1 MNNIVKIFLQ
11 ALKSTGIHKRWWI
24 LALAQSL
31 CLIFFAWL
39 NFQDHKILAW
49 VFIAALLLAL
59 ISSYFWLD
67 IKANFFKQTE
77 IILRKNFFQ
86 RVFFVFINCLFVYC
100 FFIFLLWAQIDWIVY
115 SLVTSIVLGTLVISL
130 LNIVL
135 LNVSILNSWQIAFT
149 AWSKKVSLAAI
160 FAFILMLCKA
170 FYFMTL
176 GHLINYLYKLS
187 EFSVF
192 RESATIWVLLFIA
205 LVIISF
211 FSALLNVFLVFLFLE
226 TLKPIKELEEEKSTV
241 SAAVAV
247 EQNV

>member
-1 MNNIVKIFLQ
+1 MKDIVKIFLQ
-11 ALKSTGIHKRWWI
+11 ALKSTGSNKRWWI

-31 CLIFFAWL
+31 CLIFVAWL
-39 NFQDHKILAW
+39 NFQDFKMLAW
-49 VFIAALLLAL
+49 LFLSVFGAAL

-77 IILRKNFFQ
+77 IIFKKNFFQ
-86 RVFFVFINCLFVYC
+86 RVFFVFVSCLFIYC
-100 FFIFLLWAQIDWIVY
+100 LFILLLLARIDWIVY

-135 LNVSILNSWQIAFT
+135 FNVTIINSWKVAFA
-149 AWSKKVSLAAI
+149 AWSRKISLAAI

-170 FYFMTL
+170 FYFMAL
-176 GHLINYLYKLS
+176 SHLLNYFYKYT

-192 RESATIWVLLFIA
+192 HESATIWVLLFIV
-205 LVIISF
+205 LIIISF

-226 TLKPIKELEEEKSTV
+226 TLKPIKEPEEQK
-241 SAAVAV
+241 AVVPIIVV
-247 EQNV
+247 EPNI